1 MFYPKTTKKITVKK
15 LDKAIIAERIL
26 AHDGLS
32 KCEVVGL
39 ALQGS
44 DDIETFEEV
53 WKELEAESRAMES
66 VDKEL
71 KDIEYKAE
79 LEKVQKY
86 LDVDRFVN
94 VKPIIEV

>member
-1 MFYPKTTKKITVKK
+1 MFYPETTKKITVKK
-15 LDKAIIAERIL
+15 LDKAIVAERIL
-26 AHDGLS
+26 ANDGLS
-32 KCEVVGL
+32 KKEVVGL